1 MRFWTQFYNGLYLSN
16 VHILQPPGASKVDQV
31 KAQVKEFTLDTFR
44 TTKQLFSEIMGKG
57 TKTVD
62 PQIDGKL
69 AYLKWVYVIYK
80 VF

>member
-1 MRFWTQFYNGLYLSN
+1 M
-16 VHILQPPGASKVDQV
+16 QPPGASKVDQV

-69 AYLKWVYVIYK
+69 AYLK
-80 VF
+80 